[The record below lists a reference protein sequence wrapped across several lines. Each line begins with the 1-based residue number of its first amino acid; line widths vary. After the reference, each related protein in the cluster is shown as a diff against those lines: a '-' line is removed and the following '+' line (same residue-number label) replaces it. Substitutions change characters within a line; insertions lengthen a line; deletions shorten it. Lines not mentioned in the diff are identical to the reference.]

1 MQWRNTVKTWGLL
14 AIGLHWVTVIIII
27 GQFSLGLW
35 MVELNYYDS
44 WYKQAPSIHKSIGIL
59 LFALI
64 VFRLAWRWQNIKPDE
79 LPSHTRF
86 ERQAAQVIHTMLYVL
101 MFAIMLS
108 GYLISTADARSIEV
122 FGLFEVPAIIY
133 GLNRQ
138 EDIAGA
144 VHLVL
149 AVSLLIL
156 VMLHALAALKH
167 HFVDKDRTLLR
178 MLGK

>member
-1 MQWRNTVKTWGLL
+1 MQWRNTAKTWGLL

-44 WYKQAPSIHKSIGIL
+44 WYKQAPYIHKSIGIL
-59 LFALI
+59 LFVLI
-64 VFRLAWRWQNIKPDE
+64 VFRLAWRWQNTKPDE
-79 LPSHTRF
+79 LPSHTHF

-122 FGLFEVPAIIY
+122 FGLFEVPAVIY

-149 AVSLLIL
+149 AVSILIL

-167 HFVDKDRTLLR
+167 HFVDRDRTLLR